1 MPIGSRYGDS
11 VWVADKIHTGSA
23 RSARARSAAVTTKAQ
38 APSFSRHRSNSR
50 SGSLIIRAPR

>member
-1 MPIGSRYGDS
+1 MPIGSRYGET
-11 VWVADKIHTGSA
+11 VWVADSTQTGSG
-23 RSARARSAAVTTKAQ
+23 RSARARSAVVTTNAQ